1 MSSEQVDNSAAVT
14 AAERRQ
20 RHFCNV
26 AVNDWSLPVSKKLL
40 NQFSSMFVFIIIF
53 KDIIL
58 AFHWKKFVVNYP
70 PFLRVGNVE

>member
-26 AVNDWSLPVSKKLL
+26 AVNDWS
-40 NQFSSMFVFIIIF
+40 
-53 KDIIL
+53 
-58 AFHWKKFVVNYP
+58 
-70 PFLRVGNVE
+70 